1 MEQVNNKLL
10 SLMQLMRAQ
19 QAAAGIVA
27 GTGKKDGEGES
38 DFGKVLEREYR
49 QDAPNGKP
57 SGQETQKTGTTGKEE
72 GTSSAKDAA
81 QASEREE
88 PVSEQ
93 QMTMAALA
101 MMQNPVIVQPV
112 EVPAEEAAAAPQASS
127 ELLEATAPVLESAA
141 PKAEAELTAPVEN
154 LNAEAPKPVEK
165 AEQPQAAEKIEAPKE
180 KAEPVTQGKEEVKAE
195 GAETGPESKEKAEV
209 EVKGRTPE
217 TMSGGI
223 AEPLFHDVEAAPVKV
238 ANAKAP
244 EQAEAGEQVKGQV
257 AQKVTEALQQGE
269 SQVQLQLN
277 PEYLGHVTVELTR
290 SAEGALSVV
299 LHAERLQTQGL
310 LEKHMGGL
318 QELLSANG
326 REDVVVEV
334 QRQQESQQSANFDYN
349 GSSGNGKQGQP
360 QQEQQQRQPQHTENF
375 LQQLRLGLVP
385 LEEAAV

>member
-10 SLMQLMRAQ
+10 NLMQLMRAQ
-19 QAAAGIVA
+19 QAAAGAVA
-27 GTGKKDGEGES
+27 GAGKNGEAES

-49 QDAPNGKP
+49 QDAPKGKTD
-57 SGQETQKTGTTGKEE
+57 GQDTQKTGAAGKEE
-72 GTSSAKDAA
+72 GTSKGKDTPQAA
-81 QASEREE
+81 ENEE
-88 PVSEQ
+88 PVTEQ

-101 MMQNPVIVQPV
+101 MMQNPVVPQPAEAPV
-112 EVPAEEAAAAPQASS
+112 EEAAAAPQTGS
-127 ELLEATAPVLESAA
+127 ELLEATAPVVESAA
-141 PKAEAELTAPVEN
+141 PKAEAEVVKPQEN
-154 LNAEAPKPVEK
+154 LNTEPVKPMEK
-165 AEQPQAAEKIEAPKE
+165 PERPQAAEKVEPTKE
-180 KAEPVTQGKEEVKAE
+180 TVEPAAQPKEEVKAE
-195 GAETGPESKEKAEV
+195 KAQGASEFKAKAEV
-209 EVKGRTPE
+209 KTNTPE

-244 EQAEAGEQVKGQV
+244 EQTEMGEQVKSQV
-257 AQKVTEALQQGE
+257 TEKVTAALQQGE

-290 SAEGALSVV
+290 GTDGTLSVV

-326 REDVVVEV
+326 RETVVVEV

-360 QQEQQQRQPQHTENF
+360 QQEQQQRHPQHTENF

-385 LEEAAV
+385 LEEAAI